1 MRDIR
6 KLARQLIM
14 DRIESGKLGKVND
27 VLDFLI
33 KANEENG
40 EVKMERCVDDFMA
53 MYAAGSFTTST
64 TLGFFLAEMIRH
76 EHILEK
82 LVKEVD
88 EIWVE
93 RGISR
98 NSSNQE
104 IVTALKDMVYLD
116 AVLNETLRRH
126 PPVTAGRRSLQKD
139 IEILGHKVP
148 AGVLVSV
155 SQKALH
161 HHPKYWDNP
170 DTFDPE
176 RFLGN
181 KEIVP
186 FTFIPF
192 IVGPRKCIGK
202 NFAIL
207 QMKIFLSIW
216 LSRMIFEKLPDCKE
230 EIVTEQSLLVRIV
243 DNRMAVRIR

>member
-1 MRDIR
+1 M
-6 KLARQLIM
+6 
-14 DRIESGKLGKVND
+14 EPC
-27 VLDFLI
+27 LD
-33 KANEENG
+33 E
-40 EVKMERCVDDFMA
+40 FMT
-53 MYAAGSFTTST
+53 MYAAGNSTTRT
-64 TLGFFLAEMIRH
+64 TLGFILAEMIRNKH
-76 EHILEK
+76 LQEK

-104 IVTALKDMVYLD
+104 IVAALKDMVYLD

-126 PPVTAGRRSLQKD
+126 PPVSVGTLRILQKD
-139 IEILGHKVP
+139 MKMLDHKVP
-148 AGVLVSV
+148 AGVAVMVSPKTL
-155 SQKALH
+155 S

-170 DTFDPE
+170 DTFDPD

-186 FTFIPF
+186 FTFVPF
-192 IVGPRKCIGK
+192 IVGPRRCLGK

-207 QMKIFLSIW
+207 EIKIFLSIW
-216 LSRMIFEKLPDCKE
+216 LSRMIFEKLPDCE
-230 EIVTEQSLLVRIV
+230 EKIVTKQSLLVKVV
-243 DNRMAVRIR
+243 DNRMAVRMR